1 MRVLLF
7 LALLALALV
16 AQTPAWFAARE
27 AFDASTQLIELRNA
41 SGTLWNGRGDVIVR
55 GGGGVSGREV
65 NAGPVLWKLRRF
77 DVDRKSWV
85 VELAQLP
92 PALASRPLNAT
103 ISVGFDRVDI
113 AGAIRVTPDIAG
125 AFPMLGGWTLSGDPV
140 ADLTPVEVT
149 RRGITGNAALQWQ
162 RARLTPPDFPAG
174 FDLGNVS
181 GTLTLTDAG
190 GNFRLRNSGGDV
202 EVTIEASSPARTITL
217 LVQPRA
223 TTSAAQLRWL
233 QSRTMSRTPTGG
245 FRIDAAWP

>member
-1 MRVLLF
+1 MRLLLF

-16 AQTPAWFAARE
+16 AQTPAWFAARQVS
-27 AFDASTQLIELRNA
+27 DASTQLVELRNA

-55 GGGGVSGREV
+55 GANGREV

-77 DVDRKSWV
+77 DVDRKVWV
-85 VELAQLP
+85 VELAQMP

-103 ISVGFDRVDI
+103 ISAGFDRVNI

-125 AFPMLGGWTLSGDPV
+125 ALPMLGGWTLSGDPV
-140 ADLTPVEVT
+140 ADLTPVEAT
-149 RRGITGNAALQWQ
+149 RRGITGNTALQWQ

-174 FDLGNVS
+174 FDLGDVS

-202 EVTIEASSPARTITL
+202 EVTIEGSSAARTITL

-223 TTSAAQLRWL
+223 TASPAQLGWL
-233 QSRTMSRTPTGG
+233 RSHTMSRTPAGG
-245 FRIDAAWP
+245 FRIDAGWP